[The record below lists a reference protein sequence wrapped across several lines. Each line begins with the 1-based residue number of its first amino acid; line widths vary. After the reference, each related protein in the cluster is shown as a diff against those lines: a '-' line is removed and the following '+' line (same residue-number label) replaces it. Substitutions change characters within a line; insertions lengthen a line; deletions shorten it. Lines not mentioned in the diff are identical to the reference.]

1 MRLAAHSSYIEVFYV
16 FLSSLVYSHISL
28 ERLIVNSYVYRIASH
43 EMYGCLK
50 ASFEEIKIELY
61 TYAGDRDWNGKWKR
75 SKNEKR
81 DSVREQHESVQQFSR
96 LLDILRE

>member
-1 MRLAAHSSYIEVFYV
+1 
-16 FLSSLVYSHISL
+16 
-28 ERLIVNSYVYRIASH
+28 
-43 EMYGCLK
+43 MYGCLK